1 MAVHLEVPAQYG
13 DVQECLHAAH
23 GNLEKVKE
31 LLSRPSVEA
40 SESSAAIL
48 REVEVQLGCVTA
60 VWKASGAKPAAEV
73 RSTVQAIQ
81 REVAILAEM
90 FTQTDKLFT
99 GWLRAI
105 QTNRAG
111 YTDQGQAAPLM
122 LVKQVNLE
130 G

>member
-1 MAVHLEVPAQYG
+1 MPIQLAVPAQYG
-13 DVQECLHAAH
+13 DVQECLRAAH

-31 LLSRPSVEA
+31 LLTHPSVES

-60 VWKASGAKPAAEV
+60 VWKASGAKPPAED
-73 RSTVQAIQ
+73 RSMLQAIQ
-81 REVAILAEM
+81 REVAVLAEM
-90 FTQTDKLFT
+90 FTQADKLFT

-105 QTNRAG
+105 QSNRAG
-111 YTDQGQAAPLM
+111 YTDQGQAAPLI